1 MKPIPKR
8 MLPNSVSYK
17 AYLGDAGEGV
27 SFSSPVTLKNVK
39 VEERQQFRYISNGR
53 ELVGN
58 ALMFYDLVNSSGLN
72 DKPIPESEVI
82 FNGRTYVVVDTDVLR
97 ANSDVP
103 HHYEVLLK

>member
-8 MLPNSVSYK
+8 MLPNEVVYK
-17 AYLGDAGEGV
+17 EYLGDTGEGV
-27 SFSSPVTLKNVK
+27 SFSSPITLKNVK
-39 VEERQQFRYISNGR
+39 VEERQQFRYNSNGR

-82 FNGRTYVVVDTDVLR
+82 FNGKTYTVIDTDVLR
-97 ANSDVP
+97 ANSDVA